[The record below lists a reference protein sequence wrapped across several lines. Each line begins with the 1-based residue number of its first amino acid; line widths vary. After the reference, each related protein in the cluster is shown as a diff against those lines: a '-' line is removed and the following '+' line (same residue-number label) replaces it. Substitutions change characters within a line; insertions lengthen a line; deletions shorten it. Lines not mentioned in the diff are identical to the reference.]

1 MTLAS
6 FISFSVFA
14 FVTLIS
20 LRRGTDV
27 FSPARLVTLIWTMAI
42 GLTDL
47 KLSRFQLVWSS
58 FSWIMLLVA
67 ISSMLVG
74 TFIVYVIN
82 FQNKF
87 PTLVIT
93 RSQFVDRDLN
103 TGLLFK
109 VIIFLF
115 LSYIISFVVTSLV
128 EGYIPL
134 FTFAP
139 DATRAKWG
147 IFGFGLF
154 IQVVPSL
161 IYFIMLYF
169 IIANKQNGHKV
180 FISLLLL
187 VTFASYLL
195 ILQRFYLVYSALL
208 TIVFL
213 FYSSKKIN
221 LKNLIVVLLILFTIV
236 YGISAIRTS
245 RYLINIIHYIS
256 AMKYSS
262 KYAFFTEPYMYVVMN
277 LENFAAGVN
286 KLEVFDYG
294 YNSFDFIL
302 ALSGLKHW
310 IFEYANIQ
318 EFPFIITTSFNTYT
332 MFFAYYKD
340 FGVLGLF
347 FIPLSLG
354 MLMSML
360 YYRMR
365 REPSI
370 SNISLYGIF
379 VFVILFSFFIPILSW
394 LHFIFNLILITV
406 ITKLVE
412 NEKGLNNNIV

>member
-1 MTLAS
+1 MTLVS
-6 FISFSVFA
+6 FISFSVFV
-14 FVTLIS
+14 FVALIS
-20 LRRGTDV
+20 LRKGTDI
-27 FSPARLVTLIWTMAI
+27 FSPARLLTLIWSLAI
-42 GLTDL
+42 GLVDL
-47 KLSRFQLVWSS
+47 KLSRFQVIWSS
-58 FSWIMLLVA
+58 FSWAMLLIA
-67 ISSMLVG
+67 ISSMLIGV
-74 TFIVYVIN
+74 FIVYVIN
-82 FQNKF
+82 FPNKV
-87 PTLVIT
+87 TSLVIT
-93 RSQFVDRDLN
+93 RSQFEKRDLN
-103 TGLLFK
+103 VGLLFK

-139 DATRAKWG
+139 DATRSKWG

-154 IQVVPSL
+154 IQVVPAL

-169 IIANKQNGHKV
+169 IVASKQNSHKIFV
-180 FISLLLL
+180 SLLLL
-187 VTFASYLL
+187 ITFASYLL

-221 LKNLIVVLLILFTIV
+221 LKNLIVVLLILFVIV

-347 FIPLSLG
+347 FVPLPLG
-354 MLMSML
+354 MIISML

-365 REPSI
+365 KEPSM

-394 LHFIFNLILITV
+394 LHFIFNLILITI
-406 ITKLVE
+406 ITRLVE
-412 NEKGLNNNIV
+412 NKKGLHNNQ